1 MWPENSE
8 HGADRTKARINFNVK
23 LAGFG
28 NKLDMAVKEGS
39 KMCSSKGLEIF
50 PRIEL
55 FLKLTHCKDYLYY
68 Y

>member
-28 NKLDMAVKEGS
+28 NKLDMAVKGEGV
-39 KMCSSKGLEIF
+39 
-50 PRIEL
+50 
-55 FLKLTHCKDYLYY
+55 KDVFF
-68 Y
+68 

>member
-28 NKLDMAVKEGS
+28 NKLDLAVKEGS

-50 PRIEL
+50 LEL
-55 FLKLTHCKDYLYY
+55 NYF
-68 Y
+68 